1 VYTDRV
7 SPDSRQRGGGGS
19 TGFAVTDAIV
29 ELAAVPFGQRENGS
43 CTSGS
48 YAAAVLV
55 RPARLSAPAEMSST
69 QSSSPK
75 IALAKR
81 PGMALSSCS
90 WPGRALATAYTGL
103 GQGARFGPELADY
116 DGRSA

>member
-1 VYTDRV
+1 
-7 SPDSRQRGGGGS
+7 
-19 TGFAVTDAIV
+19 VTDAIV
-29 ELAAVPFGQRENGS
+29 ELAAVPLGQRENGS

-48 YAAAVLV
+48 YAAAPLSGQHGY
-55 RPARLSAPAEMSST
+55 RHPRRCPARK
-69 QSSSPK
+69 SSSPK